1 MSVGL
6 EAVAAVHSFLHG
18 CALRHP
24 EHAALVQRVLA
35 IPPKRAEKRT
45 ITFLNLTR
53 ADAHLG
59 TRSPRARP
67 RQRTQGARRPAHAP
81 DRRGAARLDP
91 RDRGRARG
99 LAVSFSSPRAAYPRR
114 VMLAFREGLWLSR
127 AAAPHWERARRQKR
141 AIRSATTLPTAR
153 RRNAGVAP
161 VVPSAHSET
170 VGGRLGEPVR
180 PPMQS
185 LRLGVPMGDVLLRHV
200 RRPAPR
206 LARAGRVSPS
216 RCRRLDGQGS
226 CLITVA
232 LNGTASSSISGA

>member
-24 EHAALVQRVLA
+24 EHAALVQQVLA

-99 LAVSFSSPRAAYPRR
+99 LAVSFSSRRAAYPRR
-114 VMLAFREGLWLSR
+114 GPACLPRGPMALPCCRSALGAS
-127 AAAPHWERARRQKR
+127 AAPEAGHQIGNDA
-141 AIRSATTLPTAR
+141 PTAR

-170 VGGRLGEPVR
+170 VGAGSESPCGHRCSPYRSACPWVTCCCDTSGDRLRDSREPTAYRPVDADGSMVR
-180 PPMQS
+180 
-185 LRLGVPMGDVLLRHV
+185 
-200 RRPAPR
+200 A
-206 LARAGRVSPS
+206 AA
-216 RCRRLDGQGS
+216 
-226 CLITVA
+226 
-232 LNGTASSSISGA
+232 